1 MATKE
6 TAPAS
11 KVTPEVTP
19 KVVISEAP
27 VEAAPKL
34 SAQTLAEQ
42 EAGRAAL
49 KIHQDAAKA
58 RQAD

>member
-1 MATKE
+1 MAVKE
-6 TAPAS
+6 TAPKATS
-11 KVTPEVTP
+11 EVTP

-27 VEAAPKL
+27 IEQAPKL

-49 KIHQDAAKA
+49 KVHQDAAKA
-58 RQAD
+58 HQAD